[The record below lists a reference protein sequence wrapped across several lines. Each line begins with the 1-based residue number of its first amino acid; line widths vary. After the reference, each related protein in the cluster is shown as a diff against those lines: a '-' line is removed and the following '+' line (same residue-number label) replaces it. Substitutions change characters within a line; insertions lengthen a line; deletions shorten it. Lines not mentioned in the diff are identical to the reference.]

1 MMEFCN
7 LFYIRNEY
15 SGVFTKPD
23 INKERTVSKKEVIE
37 FVDLYCQKG
46 FRPSWIEDPHLSD
59 KELSLFDKV

>member
-15 SGVFTKPD
+15 SGVFTSPD
-23 INKERTVSKKEVIE
+23 INKELPVSKKEVIE

-46 FRPSWIEDPHLSD
+46 LRPSWLEEPKLN
-59 KELSLFDKV
+59 